1 MGEGGINPVGVIV
14 GVSVTVGVVVAVEGV
29 TWIGVSDGMSWV
41 GDGVA
46 VVSAGARRVATTP
59 AQ

>member
-1 MGEGGINPVGVIV
+1 VGEGGINPVGVIV
-14 GVSVTVGVVVAVEGV
+14 GVSVTVDVVVAVKGAIEG
-29 TWIGVSDGMSWV
+29 GVSDGKSWI

-46 VVSAGARRVATTP
+46 VIPTGARRMATTP

>member
-1 MGEGGINPVGVIV
+1 MGVVV
-14 GVSVTVGVVVAVEGV
+14 GVSVTVDVVVAVKGA
-29 TWIGVSDGMSWV
+29 IGGGVSDGKSWI

-46 VVSAGARRVATTP
+46 VSPVGARRMAATP

>member
-1 MGEGGINPVGVIV
+1 MGEGGIKPVGVIV
-14 GVSVTVGVVVAVEGV
+14 GVSATVEVVVAVKSVIGR
-29 TWIGVSDGMSWV
+29 GVSDGKSWV

-46 VVSAGARRVATTP
+46 VIPVGARRMATTP

>member
-1 MGEGGINPVGVIV
+1 MKPVGVIV

-29 TWIGVSDGMSWV
+29 AGRGVSDGMSWV
-41 GDGVA
+41 GVGVV
-46 VVSAGARRVATTP
+46 VVSAGARRMATTP

>member
-29 TWIGVSDGMSWV
+29 AGIGVSDGMGWV
-41 GDGVA
+41 SVGVV
-46 VVSAGARRVATTP
+46 VVSAGARRMATTP